1 MRGNLEERVLP
12 KPTSCWKGQRPVD
25 RAGLK
30 AAWAGP
36 GEETVQRERRADK
49 WLLLEVGQQGEAR
62 ANAQGA
68 ARPAGVESRHS
79 FPG

>member
-1 MRGNLEERVLP
+1 M
-12 KPTSCWKGQRPVD
+12 D

-30 AAWAGP
+30 AAWAAATGVCGP
-36 GEETVQRERRADK
+36 GEETVQREWRAEK

-62 ANAQGA
+62 ANAKGA